1 MTQTLEIT
9 EPFQGAIKAAIS
21 TSIELTSQTMLETVP
36 DRQRDL
42 LDALDDRIESI
53 VDRANQSA
61 IEAFSSAGPP
71 HRPAAS
77 DGYGRAGMTMGAI
90 GIGLAAVGMAL
101 GAIGIGLGAAAQSR
115 EPRSDNA
122 QPPGLFGRLFNHF
135 KNGRGRN

>member
-1 MTQTLEIT
+1 
-9 EPFQGAIKAAIS
+9 
-21 TSIELTSQTMLETVP
+21 MLETVP

-61 IEAFSSAGPP
+61 IEAFSAAGPP
-71 HRPAAS
+71 HRSAAS

-115 EPRSDNA
+115 ESRSGDS
-122 QPPGLFGRLFNHF
+122 QSPGLFDRLFSRF
-135 KNGRGRN
+135 KGGRGRN